1 MQNHL
6 RNLVFCEIAQNQMQN
21 RIILLTNRNCA
32 DSVLR
37 YREKLNVES
46 HNFSDIQELVE
57 NRQGNIE
64 KKVPIDF

>member
-6 RNLVFCEIAQNQMQN
+6 RNLVFCDIAQNQMQN
-21 RIILLTNRNCA
+21 RIILLTDRNCA